1 MVPPLPGMVPNDGPK
16 RRSRRGASDRLDDIR
31 AGDAELQAVSTP
43 ARTIRK
49 PEW

>member
-1 MVPPLPGMVPNDGPK
+1 VALVPV
-16 RRSRRGASDRLDDIR
+16 LDVEAVD
-31 AGDAELQAVSTP
+31 GDAELQAVSTP